1 MKGQVT
7 KRLRRIFAFALC
19 LCLACGATFSSHA
32 AQNQCDCGVSPIV
45 YVAALG
51 SATLYLDAGTPAE
64 RVLFRPTDEATQ
76 QLVMQLLLPAAR
88 YALDRNAE
96 VFAGSI
102 ANAVKGMLGELAM
115 DENGDSNPR
124 VTTKTTLPA
133 DPAHGIEKDY
143 YFGYDF
149 RVDPMVTADRLHEF
163 IEHVEQLTGHE
174 KVSLRASS
182 LGGIVTMAYLQKYGS
197 GDIDACIFQCCPVLG
212 VAVAGDLFNK
222 KIKLDPDALVRYGVQ
237 VLPQVDNGELL
248 KPLIQ
253 ALDCAGVFDAL
264 LGVGDA
270 LVDDLKDEIYEQL
283 LIPVFGRMPGLW
295 ALVPDVSYESAKAV
309 MLDGSASPILLDRL
323 DYYHYNVM
331 GKAGEILNSAK
342 ADGVRIMFLA
352 GYNMQREPFVESYL
366 NNSDAVDDT
375 IYNAPGAIVAEIGTT
390 LGEGYTQAVDD
401 GHNHLSSDGVIDAS
415 TCLLPE
421 NTWFAKNMLHSTIHD
436 GHRGLYRL
444 FLESDASFNVHSD
457 ARYPQFLVDDTVNKR
472 LLPLTPETD
481 PGTAGMEKPSCCN
494 PVDWHALAAQVIALL
509 TDIIGRVVPALQ
521 NAFAAV

>member
-76 QLVMQLLLPAAR
+76 QLVMPLLLPAAR
-88 YALDRNAE
+88 YPLDRNAE
-96 VFAGSI
+96 AFAGSI

-133 DPAHGIEKDY
+133 DPAHGIDKDY

-295 ALVPDVSYESAKAV
+295 ALVPLFLVLGLALGWSWSLRRQVSLRTAELRQELEHRQQAEDARRQLEQRIRRAQRLES
-309 MLDGSASPILLDRL
+309 L
-323 DYYHYNVM
+323 
-331 GKAGEILNSAK
+331 
-342 ADGVRIMFLA
+342 GVLA
-352 GYNMQREPFVESYL
+352 GGVAGVLAYTA
-366 NNSDAVDDT
+366 AVFALDISET
-375 IYNAPGAIVAEIGTT
+375 RA
-390 LGEGYTQAVDD
+390 
-401 GHNHLSSDGVIDAS
+401 
-415 TCLLPE
+415 LP
-421 NTWFAKNMLHSTIHD
+421 
-436 GHRGLYRL
+436 
-444 FLESDASFNVHSD
+444 
-457 ARYPQFLVDDTVNKR
+457 R
-472 LLPLTPETD
+472 LL
-481 PGTAGMEKPSCCN
+481 
-494 PVDWHALAAQVIALL
+494 
-509 TDIIGRVVPALQ
+509 RR
-521 NAFAAV
+521 

>member
-1 MKGQVT
+1 MNKAF
-7 KRLRRIFAFALC
+7 RRAFSAALALC
-19 LCLACGATFSSHA
+19 LLAGSAFSSHA
-32 AQNQCDCGVSPIV
+32 AQNECDCGVSPIV

-76 QLVMQLLLPAAR
+76 QLITQLLLPAAR
-88 YALDRNAE
+88 YAFDRNADA
-96 VFAGSI
+96 FAKSI
-102 ANAVKGMLGELAM
+102 AKAVDGMLGELAM

-124 VTTKTTLPA
+124 VTTKTTLPT
-133 DPAHGIEKDY
+133 DPAHGIDKDY

-149 RVDPMVTADRLHEF
+149 RIDPMVTADRLHEF

-182 LGGIVTMAYLQKYGS
+182 LGGIVTMAYLEKYGA

-237 VLPQVDNGELL
+237 VLPQVENGELL
-248 KPLIQ
+248 KPLID

-270 LVDDLKDEIYEQL
+270 LVADLKDEIYEQL

-309 MLDGSASPILLDRL
+309 MFDGTESQILLDRI

-331 GKAGEILNSAK
+331 GKAKEILNAAK
-342 ADGVRIMFLA
+342 ESGVRIMFLA
-352 GYNMQREPFVESYL
+352 GYNMQREPFVESIL
-366 NNSDAVDDT
+366 NNSDGVDDT
-375 IYNAPGAIVAEIGTT
+375 IYNAPGAIVADIGTT
-390 LGEGYTQAVDD
+390 LGDGYTQAVND
-401 GHNHLSSDGVIDAS
+401 GHNHLSCDGVIDAS
-415 TCLLPE
+415 TCFLPE
-421 NTWFAKNMLHSTIHD
+421 NTWFAKNMLHSTVHD
-436 GHRGLYRL
+436 GHRGLYSR
-444 FLESDASFNVHSD
+444 FLEADTGFDVHSD
-457 ARYPQFLVDDTVNKR
+457 ANYPQFLVDDTANKR
-472 LLPLTPETD
+472 LLSLTPETD
-481 PGTAGMEKPSCCN
+481 PGTAGMEEPPCCET
-494 PVDWHALAAQVIALL
+494 VDWQALAAQIIALL
-509 TDIIGRVVPALQ
+509 TDFIGRAVPALQ